1 MGQSKG
7 PEFWRGTEEVEEALA
22 IARANLG
29 TVGDANEVRVSVHAV
44 LGIEFFS
51 GSDNERL
58 DDISG
63 LIDGSKL

>member
-1 MGQSKG
+1 M
-7 PEFWRGTEEVEEALA
+7 EEALA

-29 TVGDANEVRVSVHAV
+29 AVGDANEVRVSVHAV

>member
-1 MGQSKG
+1 MREGHCPQFWSG
-7 PEFWRGTEEVEEALA
+7 PEDVNETPS
-22 IARANLG
+22 ISRADFG
-29 TVGDANEVRVSVHAV
+29 AVGDANEVRVSVHAV